1 MDSSE
6 RITSDRQEDV
16 AEVGSNDYSRYG
28 IRDVPVYTTTT
39 ALGKT
44 KTFAGLFAKEWIFLF
59 VSSVNI
65 LSAIGLTLYRM
76 ITVLRE
82 DPESADF
89 TFTLLLLIN
98 AGFCI
103 YYVVHG
109 VLRERVYELYALMAA
124 ILVVVMYCIL
134 EYFVINPDGHTT
146 VKLVR
151 VVMVCAMAPPN
162 IILAFIVSRNFGF
175 LEFRIVGASEYLQK
189 LYRQA
194 AIFSCLLKFD
204 LQASC
209 SIVILALKDGTNVS
223 LVETISLAIGL
234 PYSLFWCFL
243 GWISLRQEL
252 KKGAIVFAV
261 LGLIKPMYYLYKI
274 INEYINLRDD
284 SVPTEDTIVYSL
296 IAAVTLGLLVWLM
309 GMVELVY
316 VYKNFGKGLKERVRG
331 SNFESQLIA
340 NENTGLLSGS
350 RSSWSPR

>member
-243 GWISLRQEL
+243 GWIS
-252 KKGAIVFAV
+252 
-261 LGLIKPMYYLYKI
+261 
-274 INEYINLRDD
+274 EYINLRDD